1 MTAPSDDAE
10 AGAREPFADANL
22 YDHEYRHRRADVNFY
37 RGLVAN
43 RLEFAKGPVLDL
55 GCGSGRLLFP
65 LARDGH
71 QVLGLDLSRAMLGQA
86 AARVRRLS
94 ATRRSNVSLVQADLR
109 RFSLAPRFTMAICA
123 FHSIQHLY
131 TDADLLAFLRNT
143 RAALLPGGWLAF
155 DVLPPDQDWIH
166 RDPHRRY
173 ARTKVRHPKTG
184 QRFIYTTNHT
194 YDPVKR
200 LLHMRLFYQPVDDR
214 GEPAGDE
221 ILVRLCH
228 RQLWPR
234 DCERLLKKAG
244 FNVLGTFAGFDGR
257 SLLDFPEGADDH
269 IYLASTPR

>member
-1 MTAPSDDAE
+1 MTAPSEDAE
-10 AGAREPFADANL
+10 AGAREPFADAEL

-43 RLEFAKGPVLDL
+43 RMEFAKGPVLDL

-65 LARDGH
+65 LVRDG
-71 QVLGLDLSRAMLGQA
+71 QKVLGLDLSRAMLGRA
-86 AARVRRLS
+86 AARARRLS
-94 ATRRSNVSLVQADLR
+94 AARRSQVALVQADLR

-131 TDADLLAFLRNT
+131 TNADLLAFLRNV

-155 DVLPPDQDWIH
+155 DVLPPDQDWLY

-173 ARTKVRHPKTG
+173 ARTRVRHPVTG

-194 YDPVKR
+194 YDPETR
-200 LLHMRLFYQPVDDR
+200 LLHMRLFYQPVKEDGAPS
-214 GEPAGDE
+214 GEE

-228 RQLWPR
+228 RQLWPS
-234 DCERLLKKAG
+234 DGKRLLKQAG

-257 SLLDFPEGADDH
+257 ALDEFPEDAEDH
-269 IYLASTPR
+269 IYLASAPR